1 MERRVFLQRVLRCAV
16 GLLLLSIT
24 GSAWAQREPTDLKT
38 LPLSQQVVGLR
49 YCRGA
54 YHVTLKDG
62 SVRSFKE
69 YDLGFKT
76 DTSGKG
82 PEITTPVLVPTGRVG
97 DRAFVIFA
105 GLDELKAGLKK
116 EC

>member
-1 MERRVFLQRVLRCAV
+1 MSRLGRLRTLPSAL
-16 GLLLLSIT
+16 GLALALS
-24 GSAWAQREPTDLKT
+24 GSAEAQRETTDLKT
-38 LPLSQQVVGLR
+38 LPPSQQVASLR

-54 YHVTLKDG
+54 YDVRLKDG

-76 DTSGKG
+76 DTSDKG
-82 PEITTPVLVPTGRVG
+82 PAITTPVLVPTGRVG

>member
-1 MERRVFLQRVLRCAV
+1 VVAQRTVVLTVGFLVV
-16 GLLLLSIT
+16 IG
-24 GSAWAQREPTDLKT
+24 GSASAQREATDLKT
-38 LPLSQQVVGLR
+38 LPPSQQVASLR

-54 YHVTLKDG
+54 YDVRLKDG

-76 DTSGKG
+76 DTSDKG
-82 PEITTPVLVPTGRVG
+82 PAITTPVLVPTGRVG